1 VRRKI
6 TPRRAGAPL
15 PTLLGLAGVV
25 TGIALIV
32 AVVAIALSRSGDEP
46 PSATARPP
54 ARMPD
59 LAADAAPRAEG
70 QNRPRRAASR
80 PPARPARPVQVSIP
94 SIGVHAPI
102 VPLGLNPDR
111 TLEVPK
117 DFDDTGWWTGGPR
130 PGERGPAVI
139 AGHVDSYTGPAVF
152 YRLRELR
159 PGDAIVVLR
168 RDGTRARFTV
178 RRSEQY
184 PKNRFPTARVYGPT
198 PGPTLRLITCGGE
211 FDDST
216 GHYLD
221 NTVVYAAA
229 R

>member
-1 VRRKI
+1 MRRKI
-6 TPRRAGAPL
+6 TPRRAGARL

-25 TGIALIV
+25 TGIALLIAV
-32 AVVAIALSRSGDEP
+32 AAIALSRSGDESP
-46 PSATARPP
+46 TATAQPP
-54 ARMPD
+54 ARGPD
-59 LAADAAPRAEG
+59 LAAEAAPRAG
-70 QNRPRRAASR
+70 AQDRPRREAPKA
-80 PPARPARPVQVSIP
+80 PARPVQVSIP
-94 SIGVHAPI
+94 SIGVRAPL

-117 DFDDTGWWTGGPR
+117 DFDDAGWWTGGPR

-139 AGHVDSYTGPAVF
+139 AGHVDSYTGPAIF
-152 YRLRELR
+152 YRLRGLR

-168 RDGTRARFTV
+168 RDGTRARFTAQ
-178 RRSEQY
+178 RSEQY
-184 PKNRFPTARVYGPT
+184 PKDRFPTARVYGQT
-198 PGPTLRLITCGGE
+198 PGPALRLITCGGE

>member
-6 TPRRAGAPL
+6 TPRRAGARL

-25 TGIALIV
+25 AGIALLIAV
-32 AVVAIALSRSGDEP
+32 AASVLSRSGDEAP
-46 PSATARPP
+46 AATARMLDVPTGVVGRP
-54 ARMPD
+54 EAQDRRRK
-59 LAADAAPRAEG
+59 AP
-70 QNRPRRAASR
+70 R
-80 PPARPARPVQVSIP
+80 PPARPARPVRVSIP
-94 SIGVHAPI
+94 SIGVHTPI

-111 TLEVPK
+111 TLEVPN
-117 DFDDTGWWTGGPR
+117 DFDHAGWWTGGPR

-159 PGDAIVVLR
+159 PGAAIVVLR

-178 RRSEQY
+178 QRTGQY
-184 PKNRFPTARVYGPT
+184 PKDRFPTARVYGQT
-198 PGPTLRLITCGGE
+198 AGPTLRLITCGGE

-221 NTVVYAAA
+221 NTVVYAA

>member
-1 VRRKI
+1 VTRK
-6 TPRRAGAPL
+6 TTHRRAGARL

-32 AVVAIALSRSGDEP
+32 AVAAIALSRSGDESP
-46 PSATARPP
+46 RATAPP
-54 ARMPD
+54 PTRLPD
-59 LAADAAPRAEG
+59 LAAGAARRAEA
-70 QNRPRRAASR
+70 QHRPRRTAAR

-94 SIGVHAPI
+94 SIGVRAPL
-102 VPLGLNPDR
+102 VRLGLNSDR

-117 DFDDTGWWTGGPR
+117 DFGDAGWWAGGPR

-139 AGHVDSYTGPAVF
+139 AGHVDSYTGPAIF

-159 PGDAIVVLR
+159 PGDAVVVLR

-178 RRSEQY
+178 QRSEQY
-184 PKNRFPTARVYGPT
+184 PKDRFPTARVYGQT
-198 PGPTLRLITCGGE
+198 PGPALRLITCGGE

>member
-1 VRRKI
+1 VRRQI
-6 TPRRAGAPL
+6 TPRRAGPRL
-15 PTLLGLAGVV
+15 PALLGLAGVV
-25 TGIALIV
+25 TGIAVLIAV
-32 AVVAIALSRSGDEP
+32 AAIALSRPGDEP
-46 PSATARPP
+46 PTATARPLDI
-54 ARMPD
+54 RTGVV
-59 LAADAAPRAEG
+59 PRPEA
-70 QNRPRRAASR
+70 QDHRRRKA
-80 PPARPARPVQVSIP
+80 PARPARPVQVSIP
-94 SIGVHAPI
+94 SIGVRAPL

-117 DFDDTGWWTGGPR
+117 NFDDAGWWTGGPR

-159 PGDAIVVLR
+159 PGDAVVVLR

-178 RRSEQY
+178 QRSEQY
-184 PKNRFPTARVYGPT
+184 PKDRFPTARVYGQT
-198 PGPTLRLITCGGE
+198 PGPALRLITCGGE

-221 NTVVYAAA
+221 NTVVYAA